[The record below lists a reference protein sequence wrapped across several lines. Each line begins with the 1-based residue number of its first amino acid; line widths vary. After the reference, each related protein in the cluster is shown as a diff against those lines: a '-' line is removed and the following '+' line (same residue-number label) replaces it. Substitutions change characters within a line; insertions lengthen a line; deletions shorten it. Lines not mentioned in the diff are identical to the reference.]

1 VNTRDLF
8 DYVKLVYPE
17 QSEQPI
23 QTDNSFIDSVFIS
36 IHQTYFL
43 ISNMSTIYHPT
54 NLTVDINS
62 MIGRLSLQQ
71 TETALSQSVRNL
83 SSGLRIHSG
92 RDDPIG
98 FISSTAMRT
107 DIVSLSQAVANSQ
120 RANSVIS
127 TIDSTLSHLNNL
139 LNDLRGLV
147 TQAANTGAEN
157 QETLAMLQIQADA
170 VLNSIDMLTYSTT
183 YQNQKLLDGSLDFTT
198 YGIDQNKIDLLNIN
212 QANFLGRTEKDISV
226 QVLEP
231 PQQAKLY
238 YPLGAL
244 KDDVVLDIGGTG
256 GYQTLMFDKDAAV
269 QDIADAVNRFSDAT
283 GVAATVYS
291 EATPG
296 TLSLTSYGKNNDL
309 LLTSSESG
317 TAAGNFVVRYT
328 APKEGNENLSVNVSP
343 SNGNEP
349 AVIEIVLQTELWKN
363 AEYHYNGNQDGVSN
377 NEFSITAQ
385 NSGETFND
393 IQFVFNNVYGT
404 DQETGI
410 DVRLQ
415 DSPKTFSINVSYNES
430 DPNDLSNTTVN
441 DLADWIKASPVAN
454 AYFQLQ
460 NTPPSDGTGVL
471 IPSTTF
477 EQSQIG
483 VNGGT
488 VLTTAEQ
495 VAALLNTSPLLKNPD
510 GTGQLSATIPN
521 NSTGLGTVSPF
532 TEVSYYGNI
541 QENNYLQFLA
551 PPNSPSIR
559 FVSTPGTSLLVD
571 DSSDPP
577 VYGYASTQIQGLDAG
592 TSFTLRSLTP
602 GLENDQVAVL
612 LQDKTNESVVFDA
625 ERNAVII
632 SVDFTGRAE
641 DPSRGDFSM
650 EDLKQLVANDPFVS
664 SRFSVI
670 PLTSYD
676 PNQPPTFSDSGYR
689 GIDAQVGK
697 TSGGLLSA
705 GTVLIHL
712 ETDTNGLVKT
722 TANDLVRFFNDPSTE
737 ESKQVLDRLGIS
749 VSVLAPN
756 NPNGTVCTTG
766 ESGIGNGLLQ
776 PTYDPDAVD
785 CVVLEGQYPDLKF
798 SSYGAEIKE
807 EYPTAT
813 ISSTNGQSSDFTI
826 TALHAGASYNNTT
839 VRVVADAAGPV
850 AQYNSVSKELTIG
863 IPSQSVITVDEIVKL
878 INSDPVLNTQ
888 FVASRGELSDGGG
901 RIAVG
906 DWATLTGGV
915 RPVDLRPEGTVV
927 SANGVNAMFQVSAK
941 QAGEQWNDTEIIIVA
956 DSSGS
961 RVSYDAQS
969 KQLTIGVLPEN
980 PATAQEIVNLINS
993 TPEIRDYFEASL
1005 PLIAE
1010 GTSLVPTGEDAVHI
1024 GDSGTLQPHVTETKL
1039 GVPMI
1044 GNSNNTNLGITFHS
1058 VEYGSQEFVAV
1069 RATLD
1074 TDFPL
1079 TDRFGNV
1086 AEKTYGTDV
1095 VAKINGQ
1102 LATGTGRIASTATSD
1117 LDMSIWINPNVQKGD
1132 VFGFRITGGGAL
1144 IQLGPDAVS
1153 EQQAR
1158 IAVKSVH
1165 TIALGGVNGYLSQLK
1180 TGGQYDLLTDT
1191 ATAFKIVE
1199 DVTAEVSAI
1208 RGRLGAFQK
1217 NQIQANMQN
1226 MQDAIEIETTAY
1238 SEIVDTDF
1246 AVESSA
1252 FARQQ
1257 LLLQSGISVLQQNGQ
1272 NTQLLLGL
1280 LQR

>member
-1 VNTRDLF
+1 
-8 DYVKLVYPE
+8 
-17 QSEQPI
+17 
-23 QTDNSFIDSVFIS
+23 
-36 IHQTYFL
+36 
-43 ISNMSTIYHPT
+43 MSTIYHPT

-62 MIGRLSLQQ
+62 MIGRLSLQH
-71 TETALSQSVRNL
+71 TETAISQSVRNL
-83 SSGLRIHSG
+83 SSGFRIHSG

-98 FISSTAMRT
+98 FISGAMMRT
-107 DIVSLSQAVANSQ
+107 DIVSLSQAVTNCQ
-120 RANSVIS
+120 RADSVIS
-127 TIDSTLSHLNNL
+127 TIDSTLSHLNSL

-170 VLNSIDMLTYSTT
+170 VLNSIDMMSYSTT
-183 YQNQKLLDGSLDFTT
+183 YQNQKLIDGSLDFTT
-198 YGIDQNKIDLLNIN
+198 YGTDKNKIDLLNIN

-231 PQQAKLY
+231 PLQAELY

-244 KDDVVLDIGGTG
+244 KNDVVLDIGGTG

-269 QDIADAVNRFSDAT
+269 SDIANAVNRFSDAT

-291 EATPG
+291 ESTSG
-296 TLSLTSYGKNNDL
+296 TLGLTSYGKNNDVI
-309 LLTSSESG
+309 LTASEPG
-317 TAAGNFVVRYT
+317 TTAGNFVVRYT
-328 APKEGNENLSVNVSP
+328 APKEGNENLSINVSP
-343 SNGNEP
+343 SSGNEP
-349 AVIEIVLQTELWKN
+349 AVVEIVLQTELWEN

-377 NEFSITAQ
+377 NEFSIAAKNT
-385 NSGETFND
+385 GKEFND

-404 DQETGI
+404 DQTPGI

-415 DSPKTFSINVSYNES
+415 DSPKTVRINVSHNES
-430 DPNDLSNTTVN
+430 DPNDLNNTTVN
-441 DLADWIKASPVAN
+441 DLADWIKESPVAN
-454 AYFQLQ
+454 TYFELQ
-460 NTPPSDGTGVL
+460 NTPPSDGTGAL
-471 IPSTTF
+471 IPTTAF
-477 EQSQIG
+477 QQTQTG
-483 VNGGT
+483 VDGGN

-495 VAALLNTSPLLKNPD
+495 VVTLINTSPLLKKTD

-521 NSTGLGTVSPF
+521 DSTGLGTVLPF
-532 TEVSYYGNI
+532 TEVAYYGNA

-551 PPNSPSIR
+551 PQNSPSIR
-559 FVSTPGTSLLVD
+559 FVSTPGTPLSID
-571 DSSDPP
+571 DSTYPP
-577 VYGYASTQIQGLDAG
+577 VYGYASAQIQGLDAG

-612 LQDKTNESVVFDA
+612 LRDKAEESVVFDS
-625 ERNAVII
+625 EHNAVII
-632 SVDFTGRAE
+632 SVDFTGRSN
-641 DPSRGDFSM
+641 DPTRSDFSM
-650 EDLKQLVANDPFVS
+650 EDLKQLVANDPFIS
-664 SRFSVI
+664 SRFSVV
-670 PLTSYD
+670 PLSFYD
-676 PNQPPTFSDSGYR
+676 PNQPPAFSDSGYL
-689 GIDAQVGK
+689 GMDAQVGE
-697 TSGGLLSA
+697 TSGGLISS
-705 GTVLIHL
+705 GTVLVHL

-749 VSVLAPN
+749 VSVIDPN
-756 NPNGTVCTTG
+756 NPNGTICTTG
-766 ESGIGNGLLQ
+766 QSGLGSGLLQ
-776 PTYDPDAVD
+776 ATYDPAAVD

-798 SSYGAEIKE
+798 SSYGAGIRE

-813 ISSTNGQSSDFTI
+813 ISSKNGQYSDFTI
-826 TALHAGASYNNTT
+826 TSLHAGASYNNTT
-839 VRVVADAAGPV
+839 VRVIANASGPV

-863 IPSQSVITVDEIVKL
+863 IPSQSVTTVDEIVQL

-901 RIAVG
+901 RVAVG

-915 RPVDLRPEGTVV
+915 RPVDLRPEGTVI
-927 SANGVNAMFQVSAK
+927 SANGINAMFQVSAK

-961 RVSYDAQS
+961 RVSYNAQS
-969 KQLTIGVLPEN
+969 KQLTIGVSPDV
-980 PATAQEIVNLINS
+980 PASAREIVDLINS
-993 TPEIRDYFEASL
+993 APEVRDYFEASV
-1005 PLIAE
+1005 PTIAE
-1010 GTSLVPTGEDAVHI
+1010 GTSLVPTGEASVHI
-1024 GDSGTLQPHVTETKL
+1024 GDSGTLQMRAAGTKL

-1044 GNSNNTNLGITFHS
+1044 GNSDNANLGITFHS

-1074 TDFPL
+1074 TDFLL
-1079 TDRFGNV
+1079 TDRFGNI
-1086 AEKTYGTDV
+1086 AEKTYGTDI
-1095 VAKINGQ
+1095 VAKIDGQ
-1102 LATGTGRIASTATSD
+1102 LANGTGRIASTATSD
-1117 LDMSIWINPNVQKGD
+1117 LDMSVWINPNVSKGD
-1132 VFGFRITGGGAL
+1132 VFGFRITGGGTL

-1165 TIALGGVNGYLSQLK
+1165 TVALGGVNGYLSQLK

-1199 DVTAEVSAI
+1199 EVTTEVSAI

-1226 MQDAIEIETTAY
+1226 MLDAVEIETTAR

-1246 AVESSA
+1246 ALESSA

-1257 LLLQSGISVLQQNGQ
+1257 LLLQSSISVLQQNGQ
-1272 NTQLLLGL
+1272 NAQLLLGL

>member
-1 VNTRDLF
+1 
-8 DYVKLVYPE
+8 
-17 QSEQPI
+17 
-23 QTDNSFIDSVFIS
+23 
-36 IHQTYFL
+36 
-43 ISNMSTIYHPT
+43 MSTIYHPT

-83 SSGLRIHSG
+83 SSGLRVHSG

-98 FISSTAMRT
+98 FISGTAMRT
-107 DIVSLSQAVANSQ
+107 DIVSLSQAVANCQ
-120 RANSVIS
+120 RADSVIS
-127 TIDSTLSHLNNL
+127 TIDSTLSHLNSL

-157 QETLAMLQIQADA
+157 QQTLAMLQVQADA
-170 VLNSIDMLTYSTT
+170 VLNSIDMLSYETT
-183 YQNQKLLDGSLDFTT
+183 YQNQKLIDGSLDFTT
-198 YGIDQNKIDLLNIN
+198 YGIDKNKIDHLNIN

-231 PQQAKLY
+231 PRQAELY

-244 KDDVVLDIGGTG
+244 KNDVALDIGGTG
-256 GYQTLMFDKDAAV
+256 GYQTLTFDKDAAV
-269 QDIADAVNRFSDAT
+269 TDIADAVNRFSDAT

-291 EATPG
+291 QSTPG
-296 TLSLTSYGKNNDL
+296 TLGLTSYGKNNDVV
-309 LLTSSESG
+309 LTASESG

-343 SNGNEP
+343 PNGNEP
-349 AVIEIVLQTELWKN
+349 AIVEIVLQTELWQN

-377 NEFSITAQ
+377 NEFSIAAKYT
-385 NSGETFND
+385 GEAFND
-393 IQFVFNNVYGT
+393 VRFIFNNVYGT
-404 DQETGI
+404 DQTPGI

-430 DPNDLSNTTVN
+430 DPNDLNNTTVN

-454 AYFQLQ
+454 TYFELQ
-460 NTPPSDGTGVL
+460 NTPPSDGTGAL
-471 IPSTTF
+471 IPATTF
-477 EQSQIG
+477 EQTKTG
-483 VNGGT
+483 VNGGS

-495 VAALLNTSPLLKNPD
+495 VATLINTSPLLRKTD
-510 GTGQLSATIPN
+510 GTGQLSATIPSD
-521 NSTGLGTVSPF
+521 STGLGTVLPF
-532 TEVSYYGNI
+532 TEVSYYGNV

-551 PPNSPSIR
+551 PSGSPSIR
-559 FVSTPGTSLLVD
+559 FVSTPGTPLSVD
-571 DSSDPP
+571 DSTYPP
-577 VYGYASTQIQGLDAG
+577 VYGYASAQIQGLDAG

-602 GLENDQVAVL
+602 GLENDQVAVFL
-612 LQDKTNESVVFDA
+612 RDNTEESVVFDS

-641 DPSRGDFSM
+641 DPTRNDFSM
-650 EDLKQLVANDPFVS
+650 EDLKQLVADDPFVG
-664 SRFSVI
+664 SRFSVV
-670 PLTSYD
+670 PLAYYN
-676 PNQPPTFSDSGYR
+676 PAQPPVFSDSGYR
-689 GIDAQVGK
+689 GIDAQIGK
-697 TSGGLLSA
+697 TSGGLVSP
-705 GTVLIHL
+705 GTVLVRL

-749 VSVLAPN
+749 VSVLDPN

-766 ESGIGNGLLQ
+766 QSGIGNGLLK
-776 PTYDPDAVD
+776 PTYDPNAVD
-785 CVVLEGQYPDLKF
+785 CVVLEGQYPDLEF
-798 SSYGAEIKE
+798 SSYGAGIRE

-813 ISSTNGQSSDFTI
+813 VSSKNGQNSDFTI
-826 TALHAGASYNNTT
+826 TSLHAGASYNNTT
-839 VRVVADAAGPV
+839 VRVVSDAAGPAV
-850 AQYNSVSKELTIG
+850 RYNPVSKELTIG
-863 IPSQSVITVDEIVKL
+863 IPAQSVTTVDEIVKL
-878 INSDPVLNTQ
+878 INSDSVLNTQ
-888 FVASRGELSDGGG
+888 FAASRGELSDGNG
-901 RIAVG
+901 RVAVG

-915 RPVDLRPEGTVV
+915 RPVDSRPEGTVV

-956 DSSGS
+956 DSGGT
-961 RVSYDAQS
+961 RVSYDAAS
-969 KQLTIGVLPEN
+969 KQLTIGVSPEE
-980 PATAQEIVNLINS
+980 PATAREIVNLINS
-993 TPEIRDYFEASL
+993 LPEVRDYFEASI
-1005 PLIAE
+1005 PAIAE
-1010 GTSLVPTGEDAVHI
+1010 GTSLIPTGEDSVHI
-1024 GDSGTLQPHVTETKL
+1024 GDSGTLQIRAAGTKL

-1044 GNSNNTNLGITFHS
+1044 GNNDNTNLGITFHS

-1079 TDRFGNV
+1079 TDRFGNIT
-1086 AEKTYGTDV
+1086 EKAYGTDI
-1095 VAKINGQ
+1095 VAAIDGQ
-1102 LATGTGRIASTATSD
+1102 LATGTGRVASTATSD
-1117 LDMSIWINPNVQKGD
+1117 LDMSVWVNPNVQKGD
-1132 VFGFRITGGGAL
+1132 VFGFRITGGGTL
-1144 IQLGPDAVS
+1144 IQLGPDPVS

-1165 TIALGGVNGYLSQLK
+1165 TVALGGVNGYLSQLK

-1199 DVTAEVSAI
+1199 EVTEEVSAI

-1226 MQDAIEIETTAY
+1226 MLDAIEIETTAR

-1246 AVESSA
+1246 ALESSA

-1257 LLLQSGISVLQQNGQ
+1257 LLLQSGIAVLQQNGQ
-1272 NTQLLLGL
+1272 NAQLLLGL